1 MDQTP
6 RPKDVPIFNCR
17 QKLFQEF
24 GARPGR
30 KWLDHLLATNP
41 SSDSADACQPETSQP
56 ETGPPKP
63 ESQESLRT
71 DWMVMS
77 ESLKVSEKSFVDAFR
92 KFHPN
97 RESAFTC
104 WMTRCVRN
112 AVDEVIEHVISNQCF
127 RLISRYLDLVRARFI
142 RYRKCSSNIFLMPY

>member
-1 MDQTP
+1 MSQFSTVDKNCFRNSGPGQAASGSTTCWP
-6 RPKDVPIFNCR
+6 RT
-17 QKLFQEF
+17 Q
-24 GARPGR
+24 ARTLPMPVNR
-30 KWLDHLLATNP
+30 KPVNR
-41 SSDSADACQPETSQP
+41 
-56 ETGPPKP
+56 
-63 ESQESLRT
+63 SLRT